1 MASSNES
8 QSHSQ
13 IQFETGLIWGFI
25 NSSFHWKRAFLS
37 SDNSH
42 CTVKY
47 KDIFTIWE
55 IHEKWLKSV
64 SLFGIVSWIIFNL
77 LYLKLLLYQEVF
89 YLVQLA
95 NNHTVRNIPIF
106 IHKATY
112 FILVIKTRQLKHLL
126 SIHLK
131 GIALMFL
138 LQKEQRVCL
147 FPIRNKWTDVKRLW
161 FLF

>member
-1 MASSNES
+1 MKTSPILKYSLRQYLYEGLLILLS
-8 QSHSQ
+8 TGKEHSCLLT
-13 IQFETGLIWGFI
+13 I
-25 NSSFHWKRAFLS
+25 A
-37 SDNSH
+37 
-42 CTVKY
+42 TVKY
-47 KDIFTIWE
+47 KNIFAIWE

-77 LYLKLLLYQEVF
+77 LFLKLLLYQEVF

-138 LQKEQRVCL
+138 LQKEQRVCI